1 MRKIFLEEL
10 QANKI
15 SLFLLFRFIG
25 ERLALLEIKAYIR
38 KFLESSDSINV
49 NSRITSGELK
59 LQTPS
64 ILDTYS

>member
-25 ERLALLEIKAYIR
+25 ERLALLEIKVYIR

-49 NSRITSGELK
+49 NSRIASGELK